1 MPPFE
6 EEEQDMFEEDDEH
19 DDSEGDESDM
29 EDYEDEDDEDEDEEE
44 QFSEIPPQQHSQAL
58 LIPNEELNSSVA
70 LLNPNPI
77 RASASA
83 PTAPQ
88 NGSITAAPS
97 SVGDVF
103 NSPAGHIASA
113 ADESRLAASAASAEE
128 SRRLFQRLW
137 TDEDEITILQGFLE
151 FTTQRGTTHASH
163 QYDTGPFYE
172 QIKKQ
177 LQLEFNK
184 NQLIEKLRRL
194 KKKYRNVVNRMISGK
209 EFTFKSAHEQAT
221 FEISRKIWSASIK
234 RDRDSED
241 DEFTPNSAS
250 AIVEFDPGF
259 IVGSAP
265 DSALPKERRRSK
277 SSRRRIWRTAEQE
290 AAAAVVAAVSAATGV
305 AVEVP
310 IAAPP
315 DPPLSTPIPSII
327 EETVK
332 SCLSPL
338 FKELLQ
344 SSMAVSQGG
353 IMPGMGGF
361 GIGGL
366 LGMNPLP
373 LGIGSMTVNPPSDE
387 KWRNQNIMEL
397 EVYLKR
403 IELMRD
409 QIKLILEEL
418 KSSTPSAEG

>member
-1 MPPFE
+1 MPPLE
-6 EEEQDMFEEDDEH
+6 EEEQRAFDEDDEH
-19 DDSEGDESDM
+19 DDSEGDDSDM
-29 EDYEDEDDEDEDEEE
+29 EDYDDDDDDDDDEE
-44 QFSEIPPQQHSQAL
+44 QFSEIPPQEHSQTL
-58 LIPNEELNSSVA
+58 LIPTEELNSSIVF
-70 LLNPNPI
+70 LNPNPI
-77 RASASA
+77 RATASA
-83 PTAPQ
+83 PTASQ
-88 NGSITAAPS
+88 NGSITEVPG

-103 NSPAGHIASA
+103 NFPGGHIASA
-113 ADESRLAASAASAEE
+113 AEESRLVTSAEE

-241 DEFTPNSAS
+241 DEFTPKSVS
-250 AIVEFDPGF
+250 AIVEYNRGF

-265 DSALPKERRRSK
+265 DNALSKERRRLK
-277 SSRRRIWRTAEQE
+277 SSRRRTRRTAEQE
-290 AAAAVVAAVSAATGV
+290 AAAAVVAAVSAAAGV
-305 AVEVP
+305 SVEVP
-310 IAAPP
+310 IAAQP
-315 DPPLSTPIPSII
+315 DPLLSAPIPSII

-353 IMPGMGGF
+353 MLPGFGGF

-366 LGMNPLP
+366 LLGMSPLP
-373 LGIGSMTVNPPSDE
+373 LGIGSMSVNLPSDE
-387 KWRNQNIMEL
+387 KWRNQNILEL

-418 KSSTPSAEG
+418 KSSTPSAEV